1 MLLMDHLDGSEV
13 AVIDAH
19 GRHVPAVDE
28 VRIEPGIVVVAVK
41 RGARAWLESMLR
53 EPDEFLECAIR
64 SRSGQLHHCG
74 AVRISCV

>member
-1 MLLMDHLDGSEV
+1 MLPMDHLDGSEV
-13 AVIDAH
+13 VVIDAH

-41 RGARAWLESMLR
+41 RGARAWVETLLHAPNEL
-53 EPDEFLECAIR
+53 LECAIR